1 MVGQDGGHPWF
12 LFWNTQSF
20 ELLAQHNIRLDNDM
34 KKRCASYLGQCHN
47 PNEGGFRGAPHLM
60 SHVASTYAAMMAIV
74 NVSTQEAFDLV
85 DIPAMKKYLLSVKNN
100 CKSSPED
107 PNRFSF
113 SKNFAEI
120 DNNDPSKY
128 VGTIPGGIAIHL
140 NGEMDIRGVYCSLV
154 CSDILGLL
162 PHHKEFSDGIT
173 DFLLGCQTYEGGFSC
188 APYGEAHGGYTF
200 CALASFILLSK
211 IGDEN
216 YKKINFDKL
225 AEWLSN
231 RQFEE
236 LGGFNGRINKLVDS
250 CYSFWVGACFELV
263 DILSQK

>member
-1 MVGQDGGHPWF
+1 
-12 LFWNTQSF
+12 
-20 ELLAQHNIRLDNDM
+20 
-34 KKRCASYLGQCHN
+34 
-47 PNEGGFRGAPHLM
+47 M

-107 PNRFSF
+107 PNHFSF
-113 SKNFAEI
+113 SKNFAEM

-211 IGDEN
+211 VGDEN

-263 DILSQK
+263 DILSQKQGFKMNIDGEYLFN